1 MRVERLRL
9 TDFRSYRELDL
20 TLPAGLTVFYGRNAQ
35 GKSNLL
41 EAISLIATTR
51 SFRTSSEREVIR
63 WGAPGRF
70 ARVVGDIARSHDQL
84 EIEVILAEGVDD
96 ATSTTQASET
106 APATPTGATFRKRVR
121 VNGSPRRAIDLVGMA
136 PVVVFAPTDLDLVT
150 GGPSQRRHFLDLTLC
165 QTNHT
170 YCRTLSQY
178 QKVIAQRSAL
188 LRRIREGLDTPQ
200 SLAYW
205 DDQLVRL
212 ALPIMRGRADFLAR
226 ASLAAAR
233 VYRALAS
240 EDEAPATPDGDEGA
254 ARGEADS
261 AALRLEYRPSYQ
273 QPQQPPDSAETQA
286 DQAQQAQQAQQM
298 RAALEVVRR
307 REIAQGANV
316 LGPHRDDLGFLAGGV
331 DLAIY
336 GSRGQQRTV
345 ALALKLAE
353 LEYIEAE
360 TGEQP
365 ALLLDDVLSELD
377 PQRREDLLRAVHGLD
392 QTLVTTTDLT
402 IAPASALRQATI
414 FEVRGGAII
423 QKQTP
428 PAPELS
434 EAGGENSEVRRDAA
448 NLSGDEQ

>member
-20 TLPAGLTVFYGRNAQ
+20 TLPAGLTIFYGRNAQ

-41 EAISLIATTR
+41 EAISLISTTR
-51 SFRTSSEREVIR
+51 SFRTSSEREAIR

-70 ARVVGDIARSHDQL
+70 ARVVADIARSRDKL
-84 EIEVILAEGVDD
+84 EVEVLLAEGMEDNA
-96 ATSTTQASET
+96 ATTPASER
-106 APATPTGATFRKRVR
+106 APADTTGATFRKRVK
-121 VNGSPRRAIDLVGMA
+121 VNGAPRRAIDLVGQA
-136 PVVVFAPTDLDLVT
+136 PIVVFAPTDLDLVT
-150 GGPSQRRHFLDLTLC
+150 GGPAQRRHFLDLTLC
-165 QTNHT
+165 QTHPA
-170 YCRTLSQY
+170 YCRTLSRF

-188 LRRIREGLDTPQ
+188 LKRIREGLDTPQ

-205 DDQLVRL
+205 DDQLTQL
-212 ALPIMRGRADFLAR
+212 AIPIMQERANFLER
-226 ASLAAAR
+226 ASVSAAR
-233 VYRALAS
+233 VYAALDGAEAPGEHAS
-240 EDEAPATPDGDEGA
+240 EESEG
-254 ARGEADS
+254 
-261 AALRLEYRPSYQ
+261 LRLVYRPSYQ
-273 QPQQPPDSAETQA
+273 PTLMPETDAEQQRKG
-286 DQAQQAQQAQQM
+286 M
-298 RAALEVVRR
+298 LAALEAVRR

-316 LGPHRDDLGFLAGGV
+316 IGPHRDDVGFFAGGV

-377 PQRREDLLRAVHGLD
+377 PQRREDLLTAVQGLD

-402 IAPASALRQATI
+402 IAPVNALHRAMLYEVSA
-414 FEVRGGAII
+414 GAVT
-423 QKQTP
+423 KKPLT
-428 PAPELS
+428 
-434 EAGGENSEVRRDAA
+434 
-448 NLSGDEQ
+448 

>member
-9 TDFRSYRELDL
+9 TDYRSYRELDL
-20 TLPAGLTVFYGRNAQ
+20 TLPSGLVVFYGRNAQ

-51 SFRTSSEREVIR
+51 SFRTSSEREAIR

-70 ARVVGDIARSHDQL
+70 ARVVGDIARSRDHL
-84 EIEVILAEGVDD
+84 EIEVILAEGVED
-96 ATSTTQASET
+96 AATVAPASES
-106 APATPTGATFRKRVR
+106 APAAMAAGAFRKRVR
-121 VNGSPRRAIDLVGMA
+121 VNGAPRRAIDLVGTA

-150 GGPSQRRHFLDLTLC
+150 GGPSLRRHFLDLTLC
-165 QTNHT
+165 QTHHN
-170 YCRTLSQY
+170 YCRALSQY

-188 LRRIREGLDTPQ
+188 LKRIREGLETPQ

-212 ALPIMRGRADFLAR
+212 ALPIMRERADFLERVGA
-226 ASLAAAR
+226 AAAR
-233 VYRALAS
+233 VYAALAS
-240 EDEAPATPDGDEGA
+240 DEKDAQPDPE
-254 ARGEADS
+254 

-273 QPQQPPDSAETQA
+273 DSAAAIDAEGDSGEQA
-286 DQAQQAQQAQQM
+286 AARM
-298 RAALEVVRR
+298 RAALEAVRR
-307 REIAQGANV
+307 REIAQGVNV

-331 DLAIY
+331 DLATY
-336 GSRGQQRTV
+336 GSRGQQRMV

-377 PQRREDLLRAVHGLD
+377 PQRREDLLLAVRGLD

-414 FEVRGGAII
+414 FEVRGGAIT
-423 QKQTP
+423 KKP
-428 PAPELS
+428 PMPVDEP
-434 EAGGENSEVRRDAA
+434 EAGG
-448 NLSGDEQ
+448 

>member
-20 TLPAGLTVFYGRNAQ
+20 TLPAGLTIFYGRNAQ

-41 EAISLIATTR
+41 EAISLISTTR
-51 SFRTSSEREVIR
+51 SFRTSSEREAIR

-70 ARVVGDIARSHDQL
+70 ARVVADIARSRDKL
-84 EIEVILAEGVDD
+84 EVEVLLAEGVEDS
-96 ATSTTQASET
+96 AAT
-106 APATPTGATFRKRVR
+106 APASERAPADTTGATFRKRVK
-121 VNGSPRRAIDLVGMA
+121 VNGAPRRAIDLVGQA
-136 PVVVFAPTDLDLVT
+136 PIVVFAPTDLDLVT
-150 GGPSQRRHFLDLTLC
+150 GGPAQRRHFLDLTLC
-165 QTNHT
+165 QTHPA
-170 YCRTLSQY
+170 YCRTLSRF

-188 LRRIREGLDTPQ
+188 LKRIREGLDTPQ

-205 DDQLVRL
+205 DDQLTQL
-212 ALPIMRGRADFLAR
+212 AIPIMQERANFLER
-226 ASLAAAR
+226 ASASAAR
-233 VYRALAS
+233 VYAALDGA
-240 EDEAPATPDGDEGA
+240 EAPGEHAPVESDE
-254 ARGEADS
+254 
-261 AALRLEYRPSYQ
+261 LRLVYRPSYQ
-273 QPQQPPDSAETQA
+273 PTLMPEADAEQQRKG
-286 DQAQQAQQAQQM
+286 M
-298 RAALEVVRR
+298 LAALEAVRR

-316 LGPHRDDLGFLAGGV
+316 IGPHRDDVGFFAGGV

-377 PQRREDLLRAVHGLD
+377 PQRREDLLTAVQGLD

-402 IAPASALRQATI
+402 IAPVNALHRATLY
-414 FEVRGGAII
+414 EVGAGAVT
-423 QKQTP
+423 KKPLT
-428 PAPELS
+428 
-434 EAGGENSEVRRDAA
+434 
-448 NLSGDEQ
+448 

>member
-20 TLPAGLTVFYGRNAQ
+20 TLPAGLVVFYGRNAQ

-51 SFRTSSEREVIR
+51 SFRTNSEREAIR

-70 ARVVGDIARSHDQL
+70 ARVVGDIARSRDHL
-84 EIEVILAEGVDD
+84 EIEVILAEGVEDV
-96 ATSTTQASET
+96 APAAPASES
-106 APATPTGATFRKRVR
+106 APAAMAAGGFRKRVR
-121 VNGSPRRAIDLVGMA
+121 VNGAARRAIDLVGTA

-165 QTNHT
+165 QTHHS

-188 LRRIREGLDTPQ
+188 LKRIREGLDTPQ

-212 ALPIMRGRADFLAR
+212 ALPIMRERADFLER
-226 ASLAAAR
+226 ASAAAAR
-233 VYRALAS
+233 VYAALAS
-240 EDEAPATPDGDEGA
+240 DDEGTQSGDE
-254 ARGEADS
+254 

-273 QPQQPPDSAETQA
+273 DAAAASDAESGA
-286 DQAQQAQQAQQM
+286 VDQATDRM
-298 RAALEVVRR
+298 RTALEAVRR
-307 REIAQGANV
+307 REIAQGVNV

-377 PQRREDLLRAVHGLD
+377 PQRREDLLAAVRGLD

-414 FEVRGGAII
+414 YEVRGGAIT
-423 QKQTP
+423 KKP
-428 PAPELS
+428 PMPVDVSEDAPGT
-434 EAGGENSEVRRDAA
+434 GGSASD
-448 NLSGDEQ
+448 S